1 MTALRD
7 VIAEAYDHLHEHTL
21 VNNQYQY
28 SKDWLKKSNS
38 YFGYLKCS
46 GAETNAEVCL
56 NLWAECRRQRMNWQ
70 SAANDNIINSASKAV
85 FENLAQ
91 QSEKIEKF
99 VSAAMM
105 DKYMK

>member
-1 MTALRD
+1 MTALRK
-7 VIAEAYDHLHEHTL
+7 VIADAYDHLHEHNL
-21 VNNQYQY
+21 VDSQYQF
-28 SKDWLKKSNS
+28 SKDWLKKSKS

-70 SAANDNIINSASKAV
+70 NAANDNVENTASKAV

-91 QSEKIEKF
+91 QSEQVERY
-99 VSAAMM
+99 VSEAVL
-105 DKYMK
+105 DRYIR